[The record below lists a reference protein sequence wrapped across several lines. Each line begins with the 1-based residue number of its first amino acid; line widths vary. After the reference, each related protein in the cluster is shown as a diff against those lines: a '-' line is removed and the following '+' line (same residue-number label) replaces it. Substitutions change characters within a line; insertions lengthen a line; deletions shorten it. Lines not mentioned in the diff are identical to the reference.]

1 LKELKAE
8 VANLKAKLDAK
19 NSELE
24 AKNNELQSAHDENIR
39 LTQELAEIREWM
51 KSMPLIK

>member
-1 LKELKAE
+1 ME
-8 VANLKAKLDAK
+8 VANLKAKLDVK
-19 NSELE
+19 NSELD
-24 AKNNELQSAHDENIR
+24 AKNNELESANDENIR